1 MSLVW
6 LIAVA
11 ALWLAFA
18 NGANDNFKG
27 VATLYGSDT
36 TTFRGALWWASL
48 TTLAGSVVSV
58 FIAKNLMLTFSGKG
72 VLPDALASSPEF
84 ALAVGLGAALTIF
97 VATRIGMPT
106 STTHALIGGL
116 LGTGIAA
123 SQHLELG
130 VLLHKFAIPMLISP
144 IIAVLLAGPLY
155 LLFSAI
161 RKRMGVTKDTCV
173 CVADGSWQP
182 VGVANDDTVS
192 AAFSRLE
199 VAVDESAVCAERYQG
214 GVLGVSAQ
222 PVVNVMHYLSAGA
235 VCFSR
240 ALNDTP
246 KIAALL
252 LTTSALSPSVGVGVI
267 AVAMLIGGVLQS
279 RRVAET
285 MSKQITSLNV
295 GQGLTANLSTAAIV
309 LFASN
314 LGVPVST
321 THVSVGSIFAIGV
334 TNKSCQWKA
343 VSGILV
349 TWLTTLPV
357 AALLSGL
364 LYLFIIRF
372 H

>member
-1 MSLVW
+1 MIILGLV
-6 LIAVA
+6 AVT
-11 ALWLAFA
+11 ALWLSFA

-36 TTFRGALWWASL
+36 TTFRGALWWSSI
-48 TTLAGSVVSV
+48 TTFAGSVVSV
-58 FIAKNLMLTFSGKG
+58 LIAKNLMVTFSGKG
-72 VLPDALASSPEF
+72 LLPDGLASSPAF

-97 VATRIGMPT
+97 MATRIGMPT
-106 STTHALIGGL
+106 STTHSLIGGL

-123 SQHLELG
+123 NQHLELG

-155 LLFSAI
+155 LLFSTI
-161 RKRMGVTKDTCV
+161 RKRMGVTKNTCM

-182 VGVANDDTVS
+182 VGVANDDTMS
-192 AAFSRLE
+192 AAFYSLE
-199 VAVDESAVCAERYQG
+199 VTVDESAVCAERYQG

-222 PVVNVMHYLSAGA
+222 STVDVMHYLSAGA

-252 LTTSALSPSVGVGVI
+252 LTTSVFSPSVGIGMI

-279 RRVAET
+279 RRVAEV

-314 LGVPVST
+314 IGVPVST

-334 TNKSCQWKA
+334 VNKSCKWKA
-343 VSGILV
+343 ILGILA
-349 TWLTTLPV
+349 TWMTTLPI

-364 LYLFIIRF
+364 LYLLIIRF
-372 H
+372 